1 MLISEVFSI
10 LHNRRRK
17 QIPIIVFA
25 MIIGAGFEVLGIGLV
40 IPLLDI
46 ISDSDNTVTEYLRS
60 ALPSLSDENILLLSV
75 ALFAL
80 IYVVKGFYLSA
91 LVWLT
96 ARFTYA
102 VKADV
107 SNNLMEIYLIAPYE
121 YHLQKNSSQLIRNLT
136 TEVMQLVEF
145 ALNPVFKIL
154 SESVM
159 IVAIGVFL
167 MVIEPIGTLIVMLL
181 LASLSFAFQRLVG
194 GYTKDLGEVRQNA
207 DGMVIQKSQEAL
219 GGIKDVKILGK
230 EQQFLKQFRFYN
242 HTSSDVS
249 AKQYALGQIPRM
261 YLETIGVLVFST
273 LIILLIAKGDDF
285 RQVIPTL
292 GLFAL
297 AAFRLLPSANRVL
310 SAINSLRFADAVIAS
325 LKDQLKANTL
335 TIPNAPTGNTNM
347 VHFSFQRSIDIS
359 NLSYQY
365 PGTYELALMD
375 INLSSAKG
383 ESIGIIG
390 KSGAGKSTLSDAI
403 LGLLKPSAGAI
414 YVDGVDVYEDIKSW
428 QSLIGYVQ
436 QDIYLLDDN
445 IRSNIA
451 FGEIDH
457 EIDVN
462 RINDAITEARL
473 DEFVASLPEGIDT
486 HLGER
491 GVRLSGGQKQRI
503 GIARALYR
511 NTPILVFDE
520 ATSALD
526 NETETEIVSAIK
538 SFKGVRTTIV
548 IAHRLSTIEHCDRV
562 IELKKGRISKIE
574 ELKEKPSDL
583 NGSMR

>member
-1 MLISEVFSI
+1 MLISKVFSI
-10 LHNRRRK
+10 LPKRRRK

-40 IPLLDI
+40 MPLLDI

-136 TEVMQLVEF
+136 TEAMQLVQS
-145 ALNPVFKIL
+145 ALNPVFIIL

-159 IVAIGVFL
+159 IISIGVFL

-273 LIILLIAKGDDF
+273 LIVLLIARGDDF

-292 GLFAL
+292 GVFAL

-347 VHFSFQRSIDIS
+347 VHFSFHRSIDIS

-375 INLSSAKG
+375 INLSISKG

-436 QDIYLLDDN
+436 QDIFLLDDN

-457 EIDVN
+457 EIDLN

-491 GVRLSGGQKQRI
+491 GVRISGGQKQRI

-526 NETETEIVSAIK
+526 NETEAEIVSAIK
-538 SFKGVRTTIV
+538 SYKGVRTIIV

-574 ELKEKPSDL
+574 ERKK
-583 NGSMR
+583 

>member
-1 MLISEVFSI
+1 MLISKVFSI
-10 LHNRRRK
+10 LPKRRRK

-40 IPLLDI
+40 MPLLDI

-136 TEVMQLVEF
+136 TEAMQLVQS
-145 ALNPVFKIL
+145 ALNPVFIIL

-159 IVAIGVFL
+159 IISIGVFL

-273 LIILLIAKGDDF
+273 LIVLLIARGDDF

-292 GLFAL
+292 GVFAL

-347 VHFSFQRSIDIS
+347 VHFSFHRSIDIS

-375 INLSSAKG
+375 INLSISKG

-574 ELKEKPSDL
+574 ERKK
-583 NGSMR
+583 